1 MSRTEGSRH
10 REEAM
15 SAAQYYRRLHIPERV
30 EEALNT
36 GYRLNPPDLPGYLS
50 NYFAELSN
58 PPVIS
63 NIHGRRI
70 LSGAGNAALEVE
82 VFCTVRNNDKKI
94 CSAVISVDSAPP
106 LTCDTAEAQEK
117 ERAMSVETAIEWI
130 RESIGPMLRGIQ
142 PNEQSNI
149 DQLLSDFFQPKM
161 EESRRQR
168 ESELHA
174 AASSTRS
181 VPSPPASPAASKK
194 KGSGKGKKAA
204 SAEKPIPPAEPPEP
218 IVIGSLAVSAVSL
231 AVATSSAILRE
242 VPLYSYISALRHN
255 ELPSKMAI
263 PTPLITLLSYG
274 KCSPGKLNLMKEVM
288 MVPRPGLT
296 AQQAVDLALS
306 LQAQITKQMDAV
318 GKNAQSG
325 TKSVSALGCLVL
337 AGDRIDQPLDLLR
350 EACEQL
356 GLELGTDIYLAIN
369 CAAHELMDYN
379 KGKYEIISGTWKSP
393 EEMVDIYVDIISR
406 HPAVIAFVDPLR
418 MEDVAQWE
426 TLGKTVG
433 SRCYLIADV
442 ASRTKPNLPC
452 GDPIRTSGAI
462 LKYTNQT
469 TITDLLTE
477 VRLME
482 EEKRV
487 IVLGCPHEECSGSSV
502 ADLTVA
508 IGAQFIKLGGLL
520 RGERTAKYN
529 RLLAIEEELVQSG
542 MLDSYSAFDFPVIWS
557 ESQNSEENRPST

>member
-15 SAAQYYRRLHIPERV
+15 SAAQYYRRLNIPERV

-50 NYFAELSN
+50 NYFADLSN

-70 LSGAGNAALEVE
+70 LGGAGNAALEVE

-94 CSAVISVDSAPP
+94 CSAVIPADSAPP
-106 LTCDTAEAQEK
+106 LTCYTAEVEEK
-117 ERAMSVETAIEWI
+117 EKTMSVETAIEWI
-130 RESIGPMLRGIQ
+130 RESIGPMLGGIQ
-142 PNEQSNI
+142 PNDQSNI
-149 DQLLSDFFQPKM
+149 DQLLSDFYQPKM

-168 ESELHA
+168 ESELQS
-174 AASSTRS
+174 AASSTKS
-181 VPSPPASPAASKK
+181 VPSPPASPAATKK

-204 SAEKPIPPAEPPEP
+204 AAEKPIPPAEPPEP
-218 IVIGSLAVSAVSL
+218 IVRGSLAVSAVSL
-231 AVATSSAILRE
+231 AVATSSSILRE
-242 VPLYSYISALRHN
+242 VPLYSYISTLRH
-255 ELPSKMAI
+255 EEPPSKMAI

-306 LQAQITKQMDAV
+306 LQAQIIKQIDAV
-318 GKNAQSG
+318 AKNA
-325 TKSVSALGCLVL
+325 SVSKNVSAQGCLVL

-379 KGKYEIISGTWKSP
+379 KGKYEIINGTWKSP
-393 EEMVDIYVDIISR
+393 EDMVDVYADIISR
-406 HPAVIAFVDPLR
+406 HPDVMALVDPLR

-426 TLGKTVG
+426 ILGKTVG

-442 ASRTKPNLPC
+442 ASRTKPSLPC
-452 GDPIRTSGAI
+452 GDPIRTSGAV
-462 LKYTNQT
+462 LKYTNHT
-469 TITDLLTE
+469 TITDLLMK

-502 ADLTVA
+502 ADLSVA

-529 RLLAIEEELVQSG
+529 RLLAIEEELAQRG
-542 MLDSYSAFDFPVIWS
+542 MLDSFSAFDFPVIWS
-557 ESQNSEENRPST
+557 ESQNSEETGLSI